1 MSDLVVLGAAGD
13 LTSRYLVP
21 ALAEL
26 ESAGTLP
33 DGFTV
38 TGVDRADWDDTAFR
52 CRATARLDRPPP
64 RLPARLRYRR
74 GDVTDAVQLRA
85 ALETTDAAVVVYLAL
100 PPAMVPGALQALRA
114 LPLHPDSRVVV
125 EKPFGDSFE
134 SARGLNVLL
143 NDVVTEDRV
152 FRVDH
157 FLGKQTVQNI
167 LGLRFANRIF
177 EAVWNAQH
185 IERVDITWD
194 ETLALEERAGYYD
207 HAGALR
213 DMVQNHLLQ
222 LLCLLAMEPPATLDA
237 RALRDR
243 KIDVLRAVRRPTID
257 DVRRHTRR
265 ARYRAGTAGGVQ
277 VSSYVDEPGI
287 DPTRETE
294 TFAEITVWIDNWRW
308 AGVPFTLRSGKA
320 LATDRHEIEVRF
332 RSVPHLAFDEIVAP
346 EPNLL
351 RLAVGPD
358 RVDLGLNLNGAGNPF
373 RLERATMTA
382 TLAPQELSAYA
393 RLLLDVFDGDP
404 ILSIRADEA
413 EAAWL
418 VIEPILDG
426 WRSGVVPL
434 LEYDAGSNGPM
445 RC

>member
-85 ALETTDAAVVVYLAL
+85 ALETTDPAVVVYLAL
-100 PPAMVPGALQALRA
+100 PPAVVPGALQALRA

-185 IERVDITWD
+185 IECVDITWD
-194 ETLALEERAGYYD
+194 ETLALEDRAGYYD

-237 RALRDR
+237 RALCDR

-332 RSVPHLAFDEIVAP
+332 RPVPHLAFDEIVAP

-426 WRSGVVPL
+426 WRSGAFPL

-445 RC
+445 RG

>member
-1 MSDLVVLGAAGD
+1 VSDLVVLGAAGD

-85 ALETTDAAVVVYLAL
+85 ALETTDPAVVVYLAL
-100 PPAMVPGALQALRA
+100 PPAVVPGALQALRA

-185 IERVDITWD
+185 IECVDITWD
-194 ETLALEERAGYYD
+194 ETLALEDRAGYYD

-320 LATDRHEIEVRF
+320 LGTDRHEIEVRF
-332 RSVPHLAFDEIVAP
+332 RPVPHLAFDEIVAP

-426 WRSGVVPL
+426 WRSGAVPL

-445 RC
+445 RG